1 MQLAV
6 PNHRQCKEGHQMR
19 SEYPKIAA
27 DVDKIQ
33 AGESTH
39 YSCRPKG
46 MQ

>member
-19 SEYPKIAA
+19 SEYPKIA